1 MSLARPEGEASENN
15 SSSHESV
22 SVHLT
27 GELTAT
33 SKGFR
38 GWEEGTEELS
48 VTHWLHL
55 TWSKSTL
62 MSLSF
67 LASLGWVDSG
77 LKIHL
82 SLLLSLCEFF
92 LSRTLWQFVWPCFAS
107 LAAQTSLYLDFPYKK
122 SIKVLS
128 PLLSFFVFFFETG
141 PYSVTQPDLELTT
154 WLNQA
159 SNLRP
164 ALRPMHLECYARI
177 ILRMHMKP
185 LWQLGRLTGP
195 SKQPL

>member
-1 MSLARPEGEASENN
+1 MSLARPKGEASENN

-27 GELTAT
+27 GVLRAA

-48 VTHWLHL
+48 VTHWLHDM
-55 TWSKSTL
+55 WSKTIL
-62 MSLSF
+62 TSLGF

-77 LKIHL
+77 LKIHI
-82 SLLLSLCEFF
+82 SLLLSLFF
-92 LSRTLWQFVWPCFAS
+92 VSFSSPRLCGNSSGHTLLPW
-107 LAAQTSLYLDFPYKK
+107 AAQTSLYLDFPYKK
-122 SIKVLS
+122 NIRVLS

-154 WLNQA
+154 
-159 SNLRP
+159 
-164 ALRPMHLECYARI
+164 
-177 ILRMHMKP
+177 
-185 LWQLGRLTGP
+185 
-195 SKQPL
+195 